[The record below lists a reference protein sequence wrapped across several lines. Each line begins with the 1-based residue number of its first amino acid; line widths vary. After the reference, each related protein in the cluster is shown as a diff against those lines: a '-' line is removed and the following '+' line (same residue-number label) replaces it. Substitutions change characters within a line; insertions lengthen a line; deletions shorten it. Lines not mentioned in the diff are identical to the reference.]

1 MIGTVHRD
9 TEVMMGNNEGNTGK
23 STIFREKS
31 LKRIASPEELD
42 DYLKVTTPAVWM
54 ILGAVIAMLVGIII
68 WSLLGNLN
76 TTVSGDASAKD
87 GYITVLVTEDGAE
100 HIREGQT
107 IIVGNNASTVGEVFK
122 DDFGRT
128 SAGASMNVPDGEY
141 RARIVVEQITPFE
154 LLFD

>member
-1 MIGTVHRD
+1 
-9 TEVMMGNNEGNTGK
+9 MGNNEENTGK
-23 STIFREKS
+23 SAIFREKS
-31 LKRIASPEELD
+31 LQRIASPEELN

-54 ILGAVIAMLVGIII
+54 ILGAVIAMLAGIII
-68 WSLLGNLN
+68 WSLLSNLN
-76 TTVSGDASAKD
+76 TTVSGDATAKG

-100 HIREGQT
+100 HVREGQT
-107 IIVGNNASTVGEVFK
+107 IIVGSNESKVGEVFK

-128 SAGASMNVPDGEY
+128 SVGASMDVPDGEY

>member
-1 MIGTVHRD
+1 MSTS
-9 TEVMMGNNEGNTGK
+9 EVNTGK
-23 STIFREKS
+23 QTLFREKS
-31 LKRIASPEELD
+31 LQRIASPEELN
-42 DYLKVTTPAVWM
+42 DYLKVTTPGVWM
-54 ILGAVIAMLVGIII
+54 ILGAVIAMLTGIII

-76 TTVSGDASAKD
+76 TTVSGDAKAED
-87 GYITVLVTEDGAE
+87 GHLTVLVTEDGAE

-107 IIVGNNASTVGEVFK
+107 IKVGSNESKVGEVYK

-128 SAGASMNVPDGEY
+128 SVVASMDIPDGDY

>member
-1 MIGTVHRD
+1 MSTS
-9 TEVMMGNNEGNTGK
+9 EGNTGK
-23 STIFREKS
+23 QTLFREKS
-31 LKRIASPEELD
+31 LQRIASPEELN

-54 ILGAVIAMLVGIII
+54 ILGAVIAMLTGIII

-76 TTVSGDASAKD
+76 TTVSGDAKAED
-87 GYITVLVTEDGAE
+87 GHLTVLVTEDGAE

-107 IIVGNNASTVGEVFK
+107 IKVGSNESKVGEVYK

-128 SAGASMNVPDGEY
+128 SVVASMDIPDGDY